1 MRVYVFL
8 SVAIFSVFVCT
19 PFFSSAQEMTAD
31 QRAALQAQL
40 AQIQTEIQ
48 QTQSKL
54 ADTQSQRT
62 SYERD
67 VAILDYKVQEAQ
79 LQIKQRDLTI
89 KALKAGINQKN
100 VGISELDVRV
110 ASDQESLAQILR
122 TTQQMDDLSFIEI
135 ALGGS
140 LTEIFKDIDNFEQIQ
155 DSMNQSFVAMAT
167 KRSDLSARK
176 QALEDQQHEAQD
188 LLRIQVL
195 QQQSLKTTQ
204 KQKKDLVTAVKGQE
218 ATYQTMIKAKKQ
230 SAAQIEAAL
239 FNLRDSKA
247 VSFGDMYSYA
257 KEAGQKIGVRPA
269 LILAVL
275 RQETNLGENVG
286 QCLLTNSPNKGDGR
300 GKNTGNLFKQVMK
313 GSRDVDPF
321 MRITLALGLDPTTQ
335 VVSCPQAGGYG
346 GAMGPAQFIP
356 STWVLYEER
365 LATVT
370 GQRPAN
376 PWNPRTATFA
386 TALLMAD
393 NGADKQTPAAERLA
407 ALRYFAGWGNA
418 NKPAYAFY
426 GNGVMGYAEE
436 YQANIDI
443 IEKR

>member
-1 MRVYVFL
+1 MRAHVFL
-8 SVAIFSVFVCT
+8 SVAFFSVFISA
-19 PFFSSAQEMTAD
+19 PFFALAQEMTAD

-195 QQQSLKTTQ
+195 QQQSLKSTQ

-286 QCLLTNSPNKGDGR
+286 QCLVTNTPNKGDGR

-393 NGADKQTPAAERLA
+393 NGADKQTAAAERLA

>member
-1 MRVYVFL
+1 
-8 SVAIFSVFVCT
+8 
-19 PFFSSAQEMTAD
+19 MTAD

-40 AQIQTEIQ
+40 VQIQAEIQ

-67 VAILDYKVQEAQ
+67 VAILDYKVKEAQ

-122 TTQQMDDLSFIEI
+122 TTQQMDDTSFIE
-135 ALGGS
+135 LTLSGS
-140 LTEIFKDIDNFEQIQ
+140 LTEVFKDIDAFEQIQ
-155 DSMNQSFVAMAT
+155 NAMNQSFVAMAT

-176 QALEDQQHEAQD
+176 QALEEQQQEAQD

-204 KQKKDLVTAVKGQE
+204 KQKKDLVAAVKGQE

-257 KEAGQKIGVRPA
+257 KEAGQKVGVRPA
-269 LILAVL
+269 LILAIL

-286 QCLLTNSPNKGDGR
+286 QCLVTNTPNKGDGK
-300 GKNTGNLFKQVMK
+300 GKNTGNFFKQVMK

-321 MRITLALGLDPTTQ
+321 MRITLDLGLDPTTQ

-356 STWVLYEER
+356 STWVLYEDR
-365 LATVT
+365 IANAT

-393 NGADKQTPAAERLA
+393 NGADRQTPAAERLA